1 MALID
6 KLRFQSVLSRG
17 GVHEAQ
23 AAEFADV
30 LQDTFDD
37 QLEPLAP
44 RSDIERAIERALNR
58 VLLDAAE
65 REARQ
70 NRQMLVWV
78 GLMLALYIG
87 VTAIAV
93 GILLAVLS

>member
-23 AAEFADV
+23 AAEFAEA

-37 QLEPLAP
+37 QLGRVARTDDLVILREQL
-44 RSDIERAIERALNR
+44 RADN
-58 VLLDAAE
+58 AE
-65 REARQ
+65 RDARQ

-78 GLMLALYIG
+78 GLMLALYVG

-93 GILLAVLS
+93 GILLAVLT

>member
-23 AAEFADV
+23 ATEFSEA

-37 QLEPLAP
+37 QLGRVARTDDLVILREQL
-44 RSDIERAIERALNR
+44 RADN
-58 VLLDAAE
+58 AE

-78 GLMLALYIG
+78 GLMLALYVG

-93 GILLAVLS
+93 AILLAVLT

>member
-23 AAEFADV
+23 ATEFSEA

-37 QLEPLAP
+37 QLGRVARTDDLVILREQL
-44 RSDIERAIERALNR
+44 RADN
-58 VLLDAAE
+58 AE

-78 GLMLALYIG
+78 GLMLALYVG
-87 VTAIAV
+87 VTAVAV
-93 GILLAVLS
+93 AILLAVLT

>member
-44 RSDIERAIERALNR
+44 RSDIERAIERAVNR
-58 VLLDAAE
+58 VLRDAAD
-65 REARQ
+65 REARHNQ
-70 NRQMLVWV
+70 QMLAWV
-78 GLMLALYIG
+78 GLMLVLYVG

-93 GILLAVLS
+93 GILLAVLT

>member
-30 LQDTFDD
+30 FQDTFDD
-37 QLEPLAP
+37 QLGRVARTDDLVILREQL
-44 RSDIERAIERALNR
+44 RADN
-58 VLLDAAE
+58 AE
-65 REARQ
+65 REARTTS
-70 NRQMLVWV
+70 RCSR
-78 GLMLALYIG
+78 G
-87 VTAIAV
+87 
-93 GILLAVLS
+93 

>member
-23 AAEFADV
+23 ATEFAQA
-30 LQDTFDD
+30 LQETFDD
-37 QLEPLAP
+37 QLGRVARTDDLVILREQL
-44 RSDIERAIERALNR
+44 RADN
-58 VLLDAAE
+58 AE
-65 REARQ
+65 REARHNQ
-70 NRQMLVWV
+70 QMLAWV
-78 GLMLALYIG
+78 GLMLALYVG

-93 GILLAVLS
+93 GILLAVLT

>member
-44 RSDIERAIERALNR
+44 RSDIERAIERAVNH
-58 VLLDAAE
+58 VLRDAADG
-65 REARQ
+65 EARHNQ
-70 NRQMLVWV
+70 QMLVWV

-93 GILLAVLS
+93 GILLAVLT